1 MGSKWAAAGVVV
13 CSFAGLTCSW
23 VCQEQREYFDGFSKC
38 SIPWM
43 LETMTRAPLLEAQT
57 GTDGHVC
64 LTCVPTAGCR
74 PEPFKCIS
82 SGLYIC
88 WMRLFSSWKRA
99 GLCLAISKGRHS
111 KDVSA
116 YTICVGAAEN
126 SIEALEIN
134 LWLGLTNGFFYT
146 GGCFLTFYDCFC
158 HKLSLL
164 RRLLVLT
171 ENVIILSSQE

>member
-1 MGSKWAAAGVVV
+1 MGNKWAAARVVV
-13 CSFAGLTCSW
+13 FSFAGFTHSW
-23 VCQEQREYFDGFSKC
+23 VYQEQREYFDGFNKC

-43 LETMTRAPLLEAQT
+43 LETMTRTPFLEAQT
-57 GTDGHVC
+57 GTDDHVC
-64 LTCVPTAGCR
+64 FTCMPTAGCR

-116 YTICVGAAEN
+116 YTVCVGAAEN
-126 SIEALEIN
+126 RALEKN
-134 LWLGLTNGFFYT
+134 LWLGFTNGFFYT
-146 GGCFLTFYDCFC
+146 DRFFFLLFLTV
-158 HKLSLL
+158 S
-164 RRLLVLT
+164 VT
-171 ENVIILSSQE
+171 N